1 MANIL
6 INDLNVPGFDLL
18 SGEETYL
25 NEINDNELN
34 FNSGGLPFL
43 VSAASLLMAV
53 KSAYEIS
60 KIAREVH
67 DKNKGVIAWL

>member
-18 SGEETYL
+18 SGEESYL

-43 VSAASLLMAV
+43 VSAAYLLTAV
-53 KSAYEIS
+53 KSAYEVS
-60 KIAREVH
+60 KMAREIH
-67 DKNKGVIAWL
+67 DKIRG

>member
-18 SGEETYL
+18 SGEESYL

-34 FNSGGLPFL
+34 LTYGGLFGVIVGAFGL
-43 VSAASLLMAV
+43 TVATSIATRIIHDHN
-53 KSAYEIS
+53 KGI
-60 KIAREVH
+60 IAR
-67 DKNKGVIAWL
+67 L